1 MSSTTFT
8 RRVPRVRFPSLS
20 LPFPGRRDR
29 SLERTLDELHAID
42 PRMAHEV
49 WAMARHQGLA

>member
-1 MSSTTFT
+1 MSSTTIT

-20 LPFPGRRDR
+20 LPYPRRRDR
-29 SLERTLDELHAID
+29 TLENTLAELHAID